1 MSTTNSA
8 TTQPIDGA
16 DSGLPKG
23 FLLFLSALSGSCG
36 LAWEVLYARLFSN
49 YFGDGFVISGVVLT
63 AVLFGI
69 AAGAWSSARF
79 YKTLAFVEIAI
90 GLYAFSI
97 VTAFSYSGFEIVSF
111 AATPLIN
118 AVKLIVFLAI
128 PAFLIGT
135 CVPLFTHYVRVSSK
149 NATRV
154 FSKVYAVYNFGAFL
168 SVLMIEFFLFRHLGI
183 LLTAWLVGAL
193 NLGIG
198 LALLWVSSKGKS
210 ADTRPKPAVMNKKLG
225 LALFVASFASGIFQL
240 YVLKFSFAI
249 FGPLQ
254 ENFGIILAS
263 AILGVAAGSMIAMR
277 FSITFAQV
285 VLSAA
290 LGILL
295 FQMFSGEFITLWTYV
310 SGLDV
315 SDTTELLLKIALLGG
330 YPFALFVLFGT
341 LVPLAVSAHKGE
353 GAFVSGRLLA
363 VSSLGNAFGI
373 LLMFLLL
380 YRVMTLVQIG
390 FLIAGLLLPSSF
402 VAMKGRLSLGAATGG
417 AIIMASLLFA
427 GFQLWPNERLL
438 LGYRAL
444 KYADVVAYQE
454 ENFDHALTYKA
465 YDQNASLVFFKDQS
479 RTLVLN
485 GYRSL
490 TFGPNSQSVL
500 HEVIVGASPALFS
513 TDTKEA
519 LVFGLGSGITGGA
532 TARVYQHTKI
542 VEINPAIFNIPQHF
556 EAENARVMHKPSADV
571 VLEDGISTLL
581 QDPKTYDA
589 IVNTVTSPKYYS
601 AAKLYTRD
609 FYEIV
614 KSRLAKGG
622 VYSSWFDLNIDQD
635 GISVMLNTLESSFGH
650 CRYFV
655 LARGYFN
662 VVCSDAPLVYQ
673 SSRTVRSRVAGT
685 GIDQVFAKYGF
696 EEGFAATMPDLEIS
710 FGPEFLTRQNDQ
722 LNTLD
727 LPAIE
732 FVVARAGDS
741 DATREML
748 AQTILA
754 NIEYH
759 RKTSFGNTGWQS
771 SCRNIAKMTRLKFSG
786 C

>member
-8 TTQPIDGA
+8 TTQPIDIAG
-16 DSGLPKG
+16 SSLPKG

-69 AAGAWSSARF
+69 AAGAWNSARF

-90 GLYAFSI
+90 GVYAFSI
-97 VTAFSYSGFEIVSF
+97 VTAFSSYGFDIVSF
-111 AATPLIN
+111 AASPLVN
-118 AVKLIVFLAI
+118 AIKLILFLAI

-135 CVPLFTHYVRVSSK
+135 CVPLFTYYVRTINV
-149 NATRV
+149 NATRA

-168 SVLMIEFFLFRHLGI
+168 SVLIIEFVLFRHLGI

-198 LALLWVSSKGKS
+198 LALLWVSSKGAG
-210 ADTRPKPAVMNKKLG
+210 ADTRPKPAAMDKRLG
-225 LALFVASFASGIFQL
+225 MALFVASFASGVFQL

-263 AILGVAAGSMIAMR
+263 AILGVAVGSVIAMR
-277 FSITFAQV
+277 FSITFTQV
-285 VLSAA
+285 VLCSAF
-290 LGILL
+290 GILL
-295 FQMFSGEFITLWTYV
+295 FQLFSGEFITLWTYI
-310 SGLDV
+310 SGLNV

-330 YPFALFVLFGT
+330 YPFVLFVLFGT

-353 GAFVSGRLLA
+353 ATNVTGRLLA

-390 FLIAGLLLPSSF
+390 FVVAGLLLTSSLI
-402 VAMKGRLSLGAATGG
+402 AMKGRLSFGATTGG
-417 AIIMASLLFA
+417 AIIMTSLLFA

-465 YDQNASLVFFKDQS
+465 YDLNASLVFFKDRA

-490 TFGPNSQSVL
+490 TFGPNNQSVL
-500 HEVIVGASPALFS
+500 HEVIVGANPALFS
-513 TDTKEA
+513 AGTKEA

-532 TARVYQHTKI
+532 TARVYQHAKI
-542 VEINPAIFNIPQHF
+542 VEINPAIFNIPPHF
-556 EAENARVMHKPSADV
+556 EAENARVMHKPSVDV

-673 SSRTVRSRVAGT
+673 SSRTVRSRIAGT
-685 GIDQVFAKYGF
+685 GLDQVFTKYGF
-696 EEGFAATMPDLEIS
+696 EEGLVATMPDLEIS
-710 FGPEFLTRQNDQ
+710 FGPEFLTRQNDL

-759 RKTSFGNTGWQS
+759 RKTSFGNTGWKS
-771 SCRNIAKMTRLKFSG
+771 RCRNISKMSGLQFSG